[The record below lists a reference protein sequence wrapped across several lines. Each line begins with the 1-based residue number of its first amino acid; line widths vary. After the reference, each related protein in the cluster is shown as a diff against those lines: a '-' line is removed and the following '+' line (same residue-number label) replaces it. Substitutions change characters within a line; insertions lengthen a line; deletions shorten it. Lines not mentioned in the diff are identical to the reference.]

1 MQKCMSFAPTT
12 AYREGF
18 GLQCGSNSVS
28 FGAGDMLL
36 QQMERQAA
44 DDCNQKVKFRP
55 LPKARRRHPAIGH
68 EGAILV
74 GA

>member
-1 MQKCMSFAPTT
+1 MSFAPTT

-18 GLQCGSNSVS
+18 GHQCGSNSVS

-44 DDCNQKVKFRP
+44 DDCNQKVKFS
-55 LPKARRRHPAIGH
+55 AIAESPQTAPSH
-68 EGAILV
+68 WS
-74 GA
+74 